1 MEELQISLTPARV
14 DQRNFGLWLRT
25 PQVGQVLNAVVAD
38 KLPSGEMVL
47 KVGAERVTASTD
59 IPLQPGARLLLEVKQ
74 VQPQITFRVLSA
86 GGAPYVAAPD
96 AMAEAIKLQR
106 QAGTT
111 QVPKDGLAPL
121 FSLLR
126 ALGGGSL
133 QALGLDR
140 AIVKQ
145 LQGGVKSSDELT
157 KPDALIKAI
166 QGNGTFHES
175 LLARGAGSMAMAGL
189 AADDLKGQL
198 MRALFRV
205 RANLE
210 DSDKLELQ
218 AEQVGLLETLRSAL
232 ESGLKIITDNQLGS
246 VPAEQTQLPQQW
258 CFDIPFRFGEEV
270 YNIAIQI
277 FEDGAASAAGEG
289 AASKTW
295 AAHISLNM
303 PGLGATEITVKLVG
317 ERISVDLAGSEQ
329 ETLALF
335 LRSQQSLTAGLESR
349 GLKLDRLNVVHDQ
362 SLSRHGSNAPAL
374 DVRA

>member
-111 QVPKDGLAPL
+111 QVPKDGLAQL

-175 LLARGAGSMAMAGL
+175 LLAHGAGSMAGL

-198 MRALFRV
+198 MRAVFRV

-210 DSDKLELQ
+210 DSDKLGLE
-218 AEQVGLLETLRSAL
+218 ADQVGLLEALRSAL
-232 ESGLKIITDNQLGS
+232 EGGLKTITDNQLGS

-258 CFDIPFRFGEEV
+258 CFDIPFRYGEEV
-270 YNIAIQI
+270 YNIGIQI
-277 FEDGAASAAGEG
+277 FEDSADSAAGEG
-289 AASKTW
+289 AVPKTW

-303 PGLGATEITVKLVG
+303 PGLGATEITVKLVE
-317 ERISVDLAGSEQ
+317 ERVSVDLTGSEQ
-329 ETLALF
+329 DTLALF

>member
-14 DQRNFGLWLRT
+14 EQRNFGLWLRT

-74 VQPQITFRVLSA
+74 VQPQITFRVLGA
-86 GGAPYVAAPD
+86 GSMPNVAAPE
-96 AMAEAIKLQR
+96 AMSEAFKLQR
-106 QAGTT
+106 QATAL
-111 QVPKDGLAPL
+111 QAPKDGLAPL
-121 FSLLR
+121 FSLMR
-126 ALGGGSL
+126 ALGSGSL

-140 AIVKQ
+140 AIVRQ
-145 LQGGVKSSDELT
+145 LQGAVKSSDELT
-157 KPDALIKAI
+157 QADALIRAI

-175 LLARGAGSMAMAGL
+175 LLAHGTNTTAGL

-198 MRALFRV
+198 MRAVFKV

-210 DSDKLELQ
+210 DSDKLGLE
-218 AEQVGLLETLRSAL
+218 AEQVGLLEALRSAL
-232 ESGLKIITDNQLGS
+232 EGGLKMITHNQLGS

-258 CFDIPFRFGEEV
+258 FFDIPFRYGEDLH
-270 YNIAIQI
+270 NIGIQI
-277 FEDGAASAAGEG
+277 FEDGTDDSAGEG
-289 AASKTW
+289 AVLKTW
-295 AAHISLNM
+295 AAHLSLNM
-303 PGLGATEITVKLVG
+303 PGLGAAEIVVRLVG
-317 ERISVDLAGSEQ
+317 DKISVDLTGSEQ
-329 ETLALF
+329 GTLALF

-349 GLKLDRLNVVHDQ
+349 GLKLDRLNVVHDPA
-362 SLSRHGSNAPAL
+362 LSRPHSDAPTL

>member
-38 KLPSGEMVL
+38 MLPSGEMVL

-59 IPLQPGARLLLEVKQ
+59 IPLQPGSRLLLEVKQ

-96 AMAEAIKLQR
+96 AMAEAVKLQR

-126 ALGGGSL
+126 ALGGGTL

-166 QGNGTFHES
+166 RGNGTFHES
-175 LLARGAGSMAMAGL
+175 LLAHGAGSMAGL

-218 AEQVGLLETLRSAL
+218 AEHAGLLETLRSAL

-270 YNIAIQI
+270 YSIGIQI
-277 FEDGAASAAGEG
+277 FEDGAHSAAGEG
-289 AASKTW
+289 ALSKTW

-303 PGLGATEITVKLVG
+303 PGLGATEITVKLAGDKV
-317 ERISVDLAGSEQ
+317 SVDLTGSEQ

>member
-59 IPLQPGARLLLEVKQ
+59 IPLQPGSRLLLEVKQ

-86 GGAPYVAAPD
+86 GGAPYVAPPE
-96 AMAEAIKLQR
+96 AMADAIKLQR
-106 QAGTT
+106 QAGAA

-140 AIVKQ
+140 GIVKQ

-157 KPDALIKAI
+157 KPDVLIKAI
-166 QGNGTFHES
+166 RGNGTFHES
-175 LLARGAGSMAMAGL
+175 LLAHGAGSMARL
-189 AADDLKGQL
+189 ASDDLKGQL
-198 MRALFRV
+198 MRAVFKV

-210 DSDKLELQ
+210 DSDKLGLE
-218 AEQVGLLETLRSAL
+218 AEQVGLLDTLRSAL
-232 ESGLKIITDNQLGS
+232 ESGLKTITDNQLGS

-258 CFDIPFRFGEEV
+258 CFDIPFRYGEEV
-270 YNIAIQI
+270 YNIGIQI
-277 FEDGAASAAGEG
+277 FEDGADSVAGEG
-289 AASKTW
+289 AVSKTW
-295 AAHISLNM
+295 VAYISLNM
-303 PGLGATEITVKLVG
+303 PGLGATEISVKLVG
-317 ERISVDLAGSEQ
+317 EKVSVDLTGSEQ
-329 ETLALF
+329 DTLALF

-362 SLSRHGSNAPAL
+362 SLARHDSNAPAL

>member
-59 IPLQPGARLLLEVKQ
+59 IPLQPGSRLLLEVKQ

-96 AMAEAIKLQR
+96 AMTEAIKLQR

-111 QVPKDGLAPL
+111 QVPKDGLAQL

-175 LLARGAGSMAMAGL
+175 LLAHGAGSMAPL

-210 DSDKLELQ
+210 DSDKLGLQ
-218 AEQVGLLETLRSAL
+218 ADQVGLLETLRSAL

-270 YNIAIQI
+270 YSIGIQI
-277 FEDGAASAAGEG
+277 FEDGAHSAAGEG
-289 AASKTW
+289 ALSKTW

-303 PGLGATEITVKLVG
+303 PGLGATEITVKLAGDKV
-317 ERISVDLAGSEQ
+317 SVDLTGSEQ

-362 SLSRHGSNAPAL
+362 NLSRQYSNAAAL

>member
-1 MEELQISLTPARV
+1 
-14 DQRNFGLWLRT
+14 
-25 PQVGQVLNAVVAD
+25 VA
-38 KLPSGEMVL
+38 PPE
-47 KVGAERVTASTD
+47 
-59 IPLQPGARLLLEVKQ
+59 
-74 VQPQITFRVLSA
+74 
-86 GGAPYVAAPD
+86 
-96 AMAEAIKLQR
+96 AMADAIKLQR
-106 QAGTT
+106 QAGAA

-126 ALGGGSL
+126 ALGAGSL

-157 KPDALIKAI
+157 KPDVLIKAI

-175 LLARGAGSMAMAGL
+175 LLAHGAGNMAGL

-198 MRALFRV
+198 MRAVFRV

-210 DSDKLELQ
+210 DSDKLGLQ
-218 AEQVGLLETLRSAL
+218 ADQVGLLETLRSAL
-232 ESGLKIITDNQLGS
+232 ESGLKIIKDNQLGS
-246 VPAEQTQLPQQW
+246 VPAEQSQLPQQW
-258 CFDIPFRFGEEV
+258 LFDIPFRHGEDLH
-270 YNIAIQI
+270 NISIRLS
-277 FEDGAASAAGEG
+277 EDGAENFVKEG
-289 AASKTW
+289 ADSKVWT
-295 AAHISLNM
+295 AHLSLHM
-303 PGLGATEITVKLVG
+303 PGLGATELTVKLSGDKV
-317 ERISVDLAGSEQ
+317 SVDLTGSEQ

-362 SLSRHGSNAPAL
+362 NLSRQYSNAAAL

>member
-14 DQRNFGLWLRT
+14 DQRDFGLWLRT

-96 AMAEAIKLQR
+96 AMTEAIKLQR

-145 LQGGVKSSDELT
+145 LQGGVKSADELT

-175 LLARGAGSMAMAGL
+175 LLAHGAGSMAGL

-218 AEQVGLLETLRSAL
+218 AEHVGLLETLRSAL

-270 YNIAIQI
+270 YNIGIQI
-277 FEDGAASAAGEG
+277 FEDGAHSATGEG
-289 AASKTW
+289 ALSKAW

-362 SLSRHGSNAPAL
+362 SLARHGSNAPAL

>member
-74 VQPQITFRVLSA
+74 VQPQITFRVLTA

-111 QVPKDGLAPL
+111 QVPKDGLAQL

-145 LQGGVKSSDELT
+145 LQGGVRSSDELT

-175 LLARGAGSMAMAGL
+175 LLAHGAGSMAGL

-232 ESGLKIITDNQLGS
+232 ESGLKMITDNQLGS
-246 VPAEQTQLPQQW
+246 VPAEQTQMPQQW

-270 YNIAIQI
+270 YNIGIQI
-277 FEDGAASAAGEG
+277 FKDGAGSAAGEG
-289 AASKTW
+289 DVSKTW

-317 ERISVDLAGSEQ
+317 ERISVDLASSEQ

>member
-14 DQRNFGLWLRT
+14 EQRNFGLWLRT

-74 VQPQITFRVLSA
+74 VQPQITFRVLGA
-86 GGAPYVAAPD
+86 GSMPNVAAPE
-96 AMAEAIKLQR
+96 AMPEAFKLQR
-106 QAGTT
+106 QVSAL
-111 QVPKDGLAPL
+111 QAPKDGLAPL
-121 FSLLR
+121 FSLMR
-126 ALGGGSL
+126 ALGSGSL

-140 AIVKQ
+140 AIVRQ
-145 LQGGVKSSDELT
+145 LQGAVKSSDELT
-157 KPDALIKAI
+157 QADGLIRAI
-166 QGNGTFHES
+166 QGSGTFHES
-175 LLARGAGSMAMAGL
+175 LLAHGTNTTAGL

-198 MRALFRV
+198 MRAVFKV

-210 DSDKLELQ
+210 DSDKLGLE

-232 ESGLKIITDNQLGS
+232 EGGVKLITHNQLGS

-258 CFDIPFRFGEEV
+258 LFDIPFRYGEDV
-270 YNIAIQI
+270 HNIGIQI
-277 FEDGAASAAGEG
+277 FEDGTDDSAGEG
-289 AASKTW
+289 AVLKTW
-295 AAHISLNM
+295 AAHLSLNM
-303 PGLGATEITVKLVG
+303 PGLGAAEIVVRLVG
-317 ERISVDLAGSEQ
+317 DKISVDLTGSEQ
-329 ETLALF
+329 GTLALF

-349 GLKLDRLNVVHDQ
+349 GLKLDRLNVVHDPA
-362 SLSRHGSNAPAL
+362 LSRPHSDAPTL

>member
-14 DQRNFGLWLRT
+14 EQRNFGLWLRT

-47 KVGAERVTASTD
+47 RVGAERVTASSD

-74 VQPQITFRVLSA
+74 VQPQVTFRVLGA
-86 GGAPYVAAPD
+86 GSMPNVAAPE
-96 AMAEAIKLQR
+96 AMSEAFKLQR
-106 QAGTT
+106 QASAP
-111 QVPKDGLAPL
+111 QAPKDGLAPL

-126 ALGGGSL
+126 ALGSGSL

-140 AIVKQ
+140 AIVRQ
-145 LQGGVKSSDELT
+145 LQGAVKSSDELT
-157 KPDALIKAI
+157 QADALIRAI

-175 LLARGAGSMAMAGL
+175 LLAHGTNTTAGL

-198 MRALFRV
+198 MRAAFKV

-210 DSDKLELQ
+210 DSDKLGLE
-218 AEQVGLLETLRSAL
+218 AEQVGLLEALRSAL
-232 ESGLKIITDNQLGS
+232 EGGLRLITHNQLGS

-258 CFDIPFRFGEEV
+258 FFDIPFRYGEDV
-270 YNIAIQI
+270 HNIRIQI
-277 FEDGAASAAGEG
+277 FEEGTDGSAGEG
-289 AASKTW
+289 AVPKTW
-295 AAHISLNM
+295 AAHLSLNM
-303 PGLGATEITVKLVG
+303 PGLGAAEIVVRLVG
-317 ERISVDLAGSEQ
+317 DKISVDLTGSEQ
-329 ETLALF
+329 GTLALF

-349 GLKLDRLNVVHDQ
+349 GLKLDRLNVIHDP
-362 SLSRHGSNAPAL
+362 SLSRPHSDAPTL

>member
-59 IPLQPGARLLLEVKQ
+59 IPLQPGSRLLLEVKQ

-86 GGAPYVAAPD
+86 GGTPYVAPPE
-96 AMAEAIKLQR
+96 AMADAIKLQR
-106 QAGTT
+106 QAGAA

-140 AIVKQ
+140 GIVKQ

-157 KPDALIKAI
+157 KPDVLIKAI
-166 QGNGTFHES
+166 RGNGTFHES
-175 LLARGAGSMAMAGL
+175 LLAHGAGSMARL
-189 AADDLKGQL
+189 ASDDLKGQL
-198 MRALFRV
+198 MRAVFKV

-210 DSDKLELQ
+210 DSDKLGLE
-218 AEQVGLLETLRSAL
+218 AEQVGLLDTLRSAL
-232 ESGLKIITDNQLGS
+232 ESGLKTITDNQLGS

-258 CFDIPFRFGEEV
+258 CFDIPFRYGEEV
-270 YNIAIQI
+270 YNIGIQI
-277 FEDGAASAAGEG
+277 FEDGADSVAGEG
-289 AASKTW
+289 AVSKTW
-295 AAHISLNM
+295 VAYISLNM
-303 PGLGATEITVKLVG
+303 PGLGATEISVKLVG
-317 ERISVDLAGSEQ
+317 EKVSVDLTGSEQ
-329 ETLALF
+329 DTLALF

-362 SLSRHGSNAPAL
+362 SLARHDSNAPAL

>member
-59 IPLQPGARLLLEVKQ
+59 IPLQPGSRLLLEVKQ
-74 VQPQITFRVLSA
+74 VQPQITFRVLNA
-86 GGAPYVAAPD
+86 GGAPYVGSPEM
-96 AMAEAIKLQR
+96 MAEAIKLQR
-106 QAGTT
+106 QAGAA
-111 QVPKDGLAPL
+111 QVPKDGMAPL

-126 ALGGGSL
+126 ALGGGTL

-157 KPDALIKAI
+157 EPLLLIKAI

-175 LLARGAGSMAMAGL
+175 LLAHGTSNMAGL

-198 MRALFRV
+198 MRAVFKV

-210 DSDKLELQ
+210 DSDKLGLE

-270 YNIAIQI
+270 YNIGIQI
-277 FEDGAASAAGEG
+277 FEEGANSAAGDG
-289 AASKTW
+289 AVSQTW

-317 ERISVDLAGSEQ
+317 ERISVDLIGSEQ

-362 SLSRHGSNAPAL
+362 SLSRYGSNAPAL

>member
-1 MEELQISLTPARV
+1 LEELQISLTPARV

-96 AMAEAIKLQR
+96 AMTEAIKLQR

-111 QVPKDGLAPL
+111 QVPKDGLAQL
-121 FSLLR
+121 FSMLR
-126 ALGGGSL
+126 AFGGGSL

-166 QGNGTFHES
+166 QSNGTFHES
-175 LLARGAGSMAMAGL
+175 LLAHGAGSMAGL

-198 MRALFRV
+198 MRAVFRV

-210 DSDKLELQ
+210 DSDKLGLQ
-218 AEQVGLLETLRSAL
+218 ADQVGLLETLRSAL

-270 YNIAIQI
+270 YSIGIQI
-277 FEDGAASAAGEG
+277 FEDGAHSAAGEG
-289 AASKTW
+289 ALSKTW

-362 SLSRHGSNAPAL
+362 SLSRNGSNAPTL

>member
-175 LLARGAGSMAMAGL
+175 LLAHGAGSMAGL

-270 YNIAIQI
+270 YNIGIQI
-277 FEDGAASAAGEG
+277 FEDGAASAAGEE
-289 AASKTW
+289 AVSKTW

-335 LRSQQSLTAGLESR
+335 VRSQQSLTAGLESR

>member
-14 DQRNFGLWLRT
+14 EQRNFGLWLRT

-47 KVGAERVTASTD
+47 KVGAERVTVSTD

-74 VQPQITFRVLSA
+74 VQPQVTFRVLSA
-86 GGAPYVAAPD
+86 GGTPYAAPPE
-96 AMAEAIKLQR
+96 AMADAIKLQR
-106 QAGTT
+106 QAGAA
-111 QVPKDGLAPL
+111 QVPRDGLAPL

-145 LQGGVKSSDELT
+145 LQGSLKHSEELT
-157 KPDALIKAI
+157 SPDALIKALK
-166 QGNGTFHES
+166 GSGTLHET
-175 LLARGAGSMAMAGL
+175 LLAHGAGTMARL

-198 MRALFRV
+198 MRAVFKV

-210 DSDKLELQ
+210 DSDKLGLE

-232 ESGLKIITDNQLGS
+232 ETGLKRISDNQLGS

-258 CFDIPFRFGEEV
+258 LFDIPFRLGEEV
-270 YNIAIQI
+270 HNIGIQI
-277 FEDGAASAAGEG
+277 FEDGGDKAAAEDATP
-289 AASKTW
+289 KTW
-295 AAHISLNM
+295 AANISLNM
-303 PGLGATEITVKLVG
+303 PGLGATEISVKLVG
-317 ERISVDLAGSEQ
+317 DKLSVDLTGSERD
-329 ETLALF
+329 TLALF
-335 LRSQQSLTAGLESR
+335 LRSQQSLAAGLESR
-349 GLKLDRLNVVHDQ
+349 GLMLDRLNVVHDQ
-362 SLSRHGSNAPAL
+362 SLARHDSNAPAL

>member
-59 IPLQPGARLLLEVKQ
+59 IPLQPGSRLLLEVKQ

-86 GGAPYVAAPD
+86 GGAPYVAPSE
-96 AMAEAIKLQR
+96 AMADAIKLQR
-106 QAGTT
+106 QAGAA

-140 AIVKQ
+140 GIVKQ

-175 LLARGAGSMAMAGL
+175 LLAHGAGSMAGL

-210 DSDKLELQ
+210 DSDKPELQ

-232 ESGLKIITDNQLGS
+232 ESGLKMITDNQLGS
-246 VPAEQTQLPQQW
+246 VPAEQTQMPQQW

-270 YNIAIQI
+270 YNIGIQI
-277 FEDGAASAAGEG
+277 FKDGAGSAAGEG
-289 AASKTW
+289 DVSKTW

-303 PGLGATEITVKLVG
+303 PGLGATEISVKLVG
-317 ERISVDLAGSEQ
+317 ERISVDLTGSEQ
-329 ETLALF
+329 DTLALF

-362 SLSRHGSNAPAL
+362 SLARHDSNAPSL

>member
-175 LLARGAGSMAMAGL
+175 LLAHGAGSMAGL

-218 AEQVGLLETLRSAL
+218 AEHVGLLETLRSAL

-246 VPAEQTQLPQQW
+246 VPAEHTQLPQQW

-270 YNIAIQI
+270 YSIGIQI
-277 FEDGAASAAGEG
+277 FEDGAHSAAGEG
-289 AASKTW
+289 ALSKTW

-362 SLSRHGSNAPAL
+362 NLSRQYSNATAL

>member
-1 MEELQISLTPARV
+1 LEELQISLTPARV

-96 AMAEAIKLQR
+96 AMTEAIKLQR

-111 QVPKDGLAPL
+111 QVPKDGLAQL

-126 ALGGGSL
+126 ALGSGSL

-145 LQGGVKSSDELT
+145 LQGSVKPSDELT
-157 KPDALIKAI
+157 KPDLLIKAL

-175 LLARGAGSMAMAGL
+175 LLAHGTSNMAGL

-198 MRALFRV
+198 MRAVFRV

-210 DSDKLELQ
+210 DSDKLGLE
-218 AEQVGLLETLRSAL
+218 ADQVGLLEALRSAL
-232 ESGLKIITDNQLGS
+232 EGGLKTITDNQLGS

-270 YNIAIQI
+270 YNIGIQI
-277 FEDGAASAAGEG
+277 FEDSADSAAGEG
-289 AASKTW
+289 AVSKTW

>member
-59 IPLQPGARLLLEVKQ
+59 IPLQPGSRLLLEVKQ

-86 GGAPYVAAPD
+86 GGAPFVAPAE
-96 AMAEAIKLQR
+96 AMADAIKLQR
-106 QAGTT
+106 QANAA
-111 QVPKDGLAPL
+111 QVPKGGLAPL

-140 AIVKQ
+140 GTVEQ

-157 KPDALIKAI
+157 KPEQLIKAI
-166 QGNGTFHES
+166 QGNGTLHES
-175 LLARGAGSMAMAGL
+175 LLAHGAGSMAGL

-246 VPAEQTQLPQQW
+246 VPAEQTPLPQQW

-270 YNIAIQI
+270 YNIGVQI
-277 FEDGAASAAGEG
+277 FEDGAGSAAGEG
-289 AASKTW
+289 DVSKTW

-303 PGLGATEITVKLVG
+303 PGLGATEISVKLV
-317 ERISVDLAGSEQ
+317 EEKVSVDLTGSEQ
-329 ETLALF
+329 DTLALF

-349 GLKLDRLNVVHDQ
+349 GLKLDGLTVVHDQ
-362 SLSRHGSNAPAL
+362 SLARHDSNAPSL

>member
-1 MEELQISLTPARV
+1 MEELQISLTPARIE
-14 DQRNFGLWLRT
+14 QRNFGLWLRT

-59 IPLQPGARLLLEVKQ
+59 IPLQPGSRLLLEVKQ

-86 GGAPYVAAPD
+86 GGAPYVAAPE
-96 AMAEAIKLQR
+96 AMADAIKLQR
-106 QAGTT
+106 QAGAA
-111 QVPKDGLAPL
+111 QLPKDGLAPL

-140 AIVKQ
+140 TIVKQ
-145 LQGGVKSSDELT
+145 LQGSVKSSDELT
-157 KPDALIKAI
+157 RPETLIKAL
-166 QGNGTFHES
+166 QGNGTLHES
-175 LLARGAGSMAMAGL
+175 LLAHGAGTMARL

-198 MRALFRV
+198 MRAVFKV

-210 DSDKLELQ
+210 DSDKLGLE

-232 ESGLKIITDNQLGS
+232 ENGLKRITDNQLGS

-258 CFDIPFRFGEEV
+258 FFDIPFRLGEEV
-270 YNIAIQI
+270 HNIGIQI
-277 FEDGAASAAGEG
+277 SEDDGSSAAGEG
-289 AASKTW
+289 AVSKAW

-317 ERISVDLAGSEQ
+317 DKLSVDLIGSEQ
-329 ETLALF
+329 DTLALF

-362 SLSRHGSNAPAL
+362 GLARHHSNAPAL

>member
-59 IPLQPGARLLLEVKQ
+59 IPLQPGSRLLLEVKQ
-74 VQPQITFRVLSA
+74 VQPQITFRVLTA
-86 GGAPYVAAPD
+86 GGATYVAPPEAVAD
-96 AMAEAIKLQR
+96 AFRLQR
-106 QAGTT
+106 QTGAA
-111 QVPKDGLAPL
+111 QVPRDGLAPL

-140 AIVKQ
+140 GIVKQ
-145 LQGGVKSSDELT
+145 LQSSVKPSEELT
-157 KPDALIKAI
+157 KPDALIKAL
-166 QGNGTFHES
+166 QGNGTLHES
-175 LLARGAGSMAMAGL
+175 LLAHGAGTMARL

-198 MRALFRV
+198 MRAVFKV

-210 DSDKLELQ
+210 DSDKLGLE
-218 AEQVGLLETLRSAL
+218 AEQVDLLETLRSAL
-232 ESGLKIITDNQLGS
+232 EIGLKRITDNQLGS
-246 VPAEQTQLPQQW
+246 VPAEQTQLSQQW
-258 CFDIPFRFGEEV
+258 LFDIPFRFGEEV
-270 YNIAIQI
+270 HNIGIRI
-277 FEDGAASAAGEG
+277 FEDGADSAAGE
-289 AASKTW
+289 AAVSKTW

-303 PGLGATEITVKLVG
+303 PGLGAAEITVNLVG
-317 ERISVDLAGSEQ
+317 ERISVDLIGSEQ

>member
-1 MEELQISLTPARV
+1 LEELQISLTPARV

-59 IPLQPGARLLLEVKQ
+59 IPLQPGSRLLLEVKQ

-96 AMAEAIKLQR
+96 AMTEAIKLQR

-111 QVPKDGLAPL
+111 QVPKDGLAQL

-157 KPDALIKAI
+157 KPGTLIKAI

-175 LLARGAGSMAMAGL
+175 LLAHGAGSMAGL
-189 AADDLKGQL
+189 AADDLKGQI
-198 MRALFRV
+198 MRAVFRV

-210 DSDKLELQ
+210 DSDKLGLQ
-218 AEQVGLLETLRSAL
+218 ADQVGLLETLRSAL

-258 CFDIPFRFGEEV
+258 CFDIPFRVGEEV
-270 YNIAIQI
+270 YSIGIQI
-277 FEDGAASAAGEG
+277 FEDGAHSAAGEG
-289 AASKTW
+289 ALSKTW

-303 PGLGATEITVKLVG
+303 PGLGATEITVKLAGDKV
-317 ERISVDLAGSEQ
+317 SVDLTGSEQ

-362 SLSRHGSNAPAL
+362 SLSRHVSNAPAL

>member
-74 VQPQITFRVLSA
+74 VQPQITFRVLTA

-111 QVPKDGLAPL
+111 QVSKDGLAQL

-145 LQGGVKSSDELT
+145 LQGGVRSSDELT

-175 LLARGAGSMAMAGL
+175 LLAHGAGSMAGL

-218 AEQVGLLETLRSAL
+218 AEHVGLLETLRSAL

-270 YNIAIQI
+270 YSIGIQI
-277 FEDGAASAAGEG
+277 FEDGAHSAAGEG
-289 AASKTW
+289 ALSKTW

-303 PGLGATEITVKLVG
+303 PGLGATEITVKRVG

>member
-59 IPLQPGARLLLEVKQ
+59 IPLQPGSRLLLEVKQ

-86 GGAPYVAAPD
+86 GGAPYVAPPEAVAD
-96 AMAEAIKLQR
+96 AIKLQR
-106 QAGTT
+106 QAGAA

-140 AIVKQ
+140 GIVKQ

-157 KPDALIKAI
+157 KPDVLIKAI

-175 LLARGAGSMAMAGL
+175 LLAHGAGNMARL
-189 AADDLKGQL
+189 ASDDLKGQL
-198 MRALFRV
+198 MRAVFKV

-210 DSDKLELQ
+210 DSDKLGLEG
-218 AEQVGLLETLRSAL
+218 EQVGLLEILRSAL
-232 ESGLKIITDNQLGS
+232 ESGLKTITDNQLGS

-258 CFDIPFRFGEEV
+258 CFDIPFRLGEEV
-270 YNIAIQI
+270 HNIGIQI
-277 FEDGAASAAGEG
+277 FEDGADSVAGEG
-289 AASKTW
+289 AVSKTW

-303 PGLGATEITVKLVG
+303 PGLGATEISVKLVG
-317 ERISVDLAGSEQ
+317 ERISVDLTGSEQ
-329 ETLALF
+329 DTLALF

-362 SLSRHGSNAPAL
+362 SLARHDSNAPSL

>member
-38 KLPSGEMVL
+38 RLPSGEMVL

-59 IPLQPGARLLLEVKQ
+59 IPLQPGSRLLLEVKQ

-86 GGAPYVAAPD
+86 GGAPYLAAPE
-96 AMAEAIKLQR
+96 AMADAIKLQR
-106 QAGTT
+106 HAAAS
-111 QVPKDGLAPL
+111 QVPKHGLAPL

-126 ALGGGSL
+126 ALGSGSL

-145 LQGGVKSSDELT
+145 LQGSVKPSDELT
-157 KPDALIKAI
+157 KPDLLIKAL

-175 LLARGAGSMAMAGL
+175 LLAHGTSNMAGL

-198 MRALFRV
+198 MRAVFRV

-210 DSDKLELQ
+210 DSDKLGLE
-218 AEQVGLLETLRSAL
+218 ADQVGLLEALRSAL
-232 ESGLKIITDNQLGS
+232 EGGLKTITDNQLGS

-258 CFDIPFRFGEEV
+258 CFDIPFRYGEEV
-270 YNIAIQI
+270 YNIGIQI
-277 FEDGAASAAGEG
+277 FEDSADSAAGEG
-289 AASKTW
+289 AVSKTW

-303 PGLGATEITVKLVG
+303 PGLGATEITVKLVE
-317 ERISVDLAGSEQ
+317 ERVSVDLTGSEQ
-329 ETLALF
+329 DTLALF

-362 SLSRHGSNAPAL
+362 SLSRHGYNVSAL

>member
-1 MEELQISLTPARV
+1 M
-14 DQRNFGLWLRT
+14 
-25 PQVGQVLNAVVAD
+25 
-38 KLPSGEMVL
+38 
-47 KVGAERVTASTD
+47 
-59 IPLQPGARLLLEVKQ
+59 
-74 VQPQITFRVLSA
+74 
-86 GGAPYVAAPD
+86 
-96 AMAEAIKLQR
+96 
-106 QAGTT
+106 
-111 QVPKDGLAPL
+111 
-121 FSLLR
+121 
-126 ALGGGSL
+126 GGGSL

-175 LLARGAGSMAMAGL
+175 LLAHGAGSMAGL

-218 AEQVGLLETLRSAL
+218 ADQVGLLETLRSAL

-270 YNIAIQI
+270 YNIGIQI
-277 FEDGAASAAGEG
+277 FEDGAHSAAGEG
-289 AASKTW
+289 ALSKTW

-362 SLSRHGSNAPAL
+362 SLARHGSNAPAL

>member
-14 DQRNFGLWLRT
+14 EQRNFGLWLRT

-38 KLPSGEMVL
+38 KLPSGQMVL

-59 IPLQPGARLLLEVKQ
+59 IPLQPGSRLLLEVKQ

-86 GGAPYVAAPD
+86 GGAPFVASPE
-96 AMAEAIKLQR
+96 AMADAIKLQR
-106 QAGTT
+106 QAGAA

-126 ALGGGSL
+126 ALGGGTL

-157 KPDALIKAI
+157 RPDALIKAI

-175 LLARGAGSMAMAGL
+175 LLAHGTSNMAGL

-198 MRALFRV
+198 MRAVFRV

-210 DSDKLELQ
+210 DSDKLGLQ
-218 AEQVGLLETLRSAL
+218 ADQVGLLETLRSAL
-232 ESGLKIITDNQLGS
+232 ESGLKTITDNQLGS
-246 VPAEQTQLPQQW
+246 VPAQQTQLPQQW

-270 YNIAIQI
+270 YNTAIQI
-277 FEDGAASAAGEG
+277 FEDGADSAEGEE
-289 AASKTW
+289 ALSKTW

-317 ERISVDLAGSEQ
+317 ERISVDLIGSEQ

-349 GLKLDRLNVVHDQ
+349 GLKLDRLGVVHDQ
-362 SLSRHGSNAPAL
+362 SLARHDSNTPSL

>member
-59 IPLQPGARLLLEVKQ
+59 IPLQPGSRLLLEVKQ

-96 AMAEAIKLQR
+96 AMTEAIKLQR

-111 QVPKDGLAPL
+111 QVPKDGLAQL

-175 LLARGAGSMAMAGL
+175 LLAHGAGSMAGL
-189 AADDLKGQL
+189 AADDLKGQI
-198 MRALFRV
+198 MRAVFRV

-210 DSDKLELQ
+210 DSDKLGLQ
-218 AEQVGLLETLRSAL
+218 ADQVGLLETLRSAL

-270 YNIAIQI
+270 YSIGIQI
-277 FEDGAASAAGEG
+277 FEDGAHSAAGEG
-289 AASKTW
+289 ALSKTW

-303 PGLGATEITVKLVG
+303 PGLGATEITVKLAGDKV
-317 ERISVDLAGSEQ
+317 SVDLTGSEQ

-362 SLSRHGSNAPAL
+362 SLSRHVSNAPAL

>member
-96 AMAEAIKLQR
+96 AMTEAIKLQR

-145 LQGGVKSSDELT
+145 LQGGVKSADELT

-175 LLARGAGSMAMAGL
+175 LLAHGAGSMAGL

-218 AEQVGLLETLRSAL
+218 AEHVGLLETLRSAL

-270 YNIAIQI
+270 YNIGIQI
-277 FEDGAASAAGEG
+277 FEDGAHSAAGEG
-289 AASKTW
+289 ALSKAW

-362 SLSRHGSNAPAL
+362 SLARHGSNAPAL

>member
-126 ALGGGSL
+126 AVGGGSL

-145 LQGGVKSSDELT
+145 LQGGVKSADELT

-175 LLARGAGSMAMAGL
+175 LLAHGAGSMAGL

-218 AEQVGLLETLRSAL
+218 AEHVGLLETLRSAL

-270 YNIAIQI
+270 YNIGIQI
-277 FEDGAASAAGEG
+277 FEDGAHSAVGEG
-289 AASKTW
+289 ALSKAW

-362 SLSRHGSNAPAL
+362 SLARHGSNAPAL

>member
-1 MEELQISLTPARV
+1 
-14 DQRNFGLWLRT
+14 
-25 PQVGQVLNAVVAD
+25 VLNAVVAD

-96 AMAEAIKLQR
+96 AMTEAIKLQR

-111 QVPKDGLAPL
+111 QVPKDGLAQL

-133 QALGLDR
+133 QAVGLDR

-166 QGNGTFHES
+166 QSNGTFHES
-175 LLARGAGSMAMAGL
+175 LLAHGAASMAGL

-198 MRALFRV
+198 MRAVFRV

-210 DSDKLELQ
+210 DSDKLGLQ
-218 AEQVGLLETLRSAL
+218 ADQVGLLETLRSAL

-270 YNIAIQI
+270 YSIGIQI
-277 FEDGAASAAGEG
+277 FEDGAHSAAGEG
-289 AASKTW
+289 ALSKTW